1 MTLQTFHIPD
11 SSLQAMP
18 VAMVYSTQLLLTQKA
33 PATPKSGSAGDGL
46 TESITIRATRVAAI
60 FEEIPG
66 YDHSG
71 LNE

>member
-18 VAMVYSTQLLLTQKA
+18 VAMVFSTQLLLTQKA
-33 PATPKSGSAGDGL
+33 SVTPKTGSASVGT
-46 TESITIRATRVAAI
+46 TESLTIRATRLTTI